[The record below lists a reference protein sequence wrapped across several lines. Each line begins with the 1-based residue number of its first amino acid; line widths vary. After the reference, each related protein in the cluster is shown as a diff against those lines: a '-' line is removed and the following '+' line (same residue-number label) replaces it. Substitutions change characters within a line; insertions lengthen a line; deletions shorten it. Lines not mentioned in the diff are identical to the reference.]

1 MFGLVGF
8 SQKKKMYLTRI
19 TSNAME
25 HYSSSRKKK
34 GIYSFERVHT
44 LHSHSNREIF
54 LELNSTERD
63 DGEHTIPD

>member
-1 MFGLVGF
+1 MQWNIIQV
-8 SQKKKMYLTRI
+8 Q
-19 TSNAME
+19 E
-25 HYSSSRKKK
+25 KKK